1 MRKFNRWLVA
11 VCAAYPSASCATT
24 PATNPITVPSNVQS
38 VSNQARPG
46 YTGLYFHTS
55 VIIGPD
61 GGYTPGYPAVDHMEA
76 GSPAEKAGL
85 SKGDLIL
92 EVNGTDSR
100 KAGSLAFA
108 AGVKYVL
115 RIRRGE
121 EEREIVLTPTQR
133 SR

>member
-1 MRKFNRWLVA
+1 MVYPLTA
-11 VCAAYPSASCATT
+11 CASAHET
-24 PATNPITVPSNVQS
+24 PASGARDAQDFPPAPQS
-38 VSNQARPG
+38 G

-55 VIIGPD
+55 VTVGPD
-61 GGYTPGYPAVDHMEA
+61 DRYTPGYPSVDHMDA

-92 EVNGTDSR
+92 EVNGIDSR
-100 KAGSLAFA
+100 KPGSLAFS
-108 AGVKYVL
+108 AGGKYVL

-121 EEREIVLTPTQR
+121 EELEIVLTPVRR